1 MNGRASQLG
10 GERDI
15 MANDDIHQA
24 AAALRS
30 ARRVVVLTGAGI
42 SAESGVPTFR
52 GPEGLWRKYRAEDL
66 ATPEAFARDPILVW
80 EWYDWRRG
88 IIAKVGPNPGHLVLA
103 RWEARFPAF
112 TLITQ
117 NVDGLHALA
126 GSQRLLELHG
136 NIWKT
141 RCPEEGRIVE
151 NRNVPLS
158 PIPPRCAFCGGLLR
172 PHIVWF
178 GEGLDP
184 GVLGEA
190 YAASA
195 QAEVMLVVGTSALVH
210 PAASLP
216 LAAAESGATIIEINP
231 DPTPLTPYAD
241 FPLRGKAGDIL
252 PRLDAALD

>member
-1 MNGRASQLG
+1 
-10 GERDI
+10 

-30 ARRVVVLTGAGI
+30 ARRIAVLTGAGI

-52 GPEGLWRKYRAEDL
+52 GPEGLWRTFRAEDL
-66 ATPEAFARDPILVW
+66 ATPEAFARDPVLVW

-88 IIAKVGPNPGHLVLA
+88 IIAKVAPNPGHLVLA
-103 RWEARFPAF
+103 RWETRFPGF

-126 GSQRLLELHG
+126 GSRRILDLHG

-141 RCPEEGRIVE
+141 RCPDEGRVAE
-151 NRNVPLS
+151 NRDVPLS
-158 PIPPRCAFCGGLLR
+158 SIPPRCAFCGGLLR
-172 PHIVWF
+172 PHIIWF

-184 GVLGEA
+184 DIIQQA
-190 YAASA
+190 FSA
-195 QAEVMLVVGTSALVH
+195 CTQAEVMLAVGTSALVH

-216 LAAAESGATIIEINP
+216 LAAAESGATVIEINP
-231 DPTPLTPYAD
+231 DPTPLTPQANIS
-241 FPLRGKAGDIL
+241 LRGKAGDIL
-252 PRLDAALD
+252 PRLAAALD